1 VPTFRSLLFGG
12 ALSFAAPSGVL
23 VVLVWAITVSFPMD
37 PSGKDAALALTLLGL
52 SATIPTLASA
62 LVSGTIADR
71 FDRRQTML
79 AVNAMGVL
87 AILLMI
93 AVLYAH
99 PDGSV
104 TVPGARG
111 FALPEWIV
119 LLYPLWA
126 VLTVSSALF
135 RPAFNASLPRVL
147 PVRDLGTGNGLIYSV
162 AVVASVAASVG
173 ASALVETEST
183 WLALVISLALLVA
196 TQIAIRTVR
205 ANLDPDRSGPVRRF
219 LAQAAEGYRYLWK
232 RKELLEITLG
242 ALAIN
247 FLNALAFVELGVYV
261 RDWLGIG
268 QAVIYGTMVA
278 GSSLGVAVGALY
290 VARLRFEPRAGPLV
304 ILCAFGMGLAVL
316 ALGLVRTVWIAMPAI
331 FVFGIFPGMLTTV
344 LFAALQATVPNE
356 LLGRVM
362 AADEVGSY
370 ALVPAGQYA
379 GGLVTL
385 SAGIQVTYLAAG
397 AGTILVGLVLS
408 LFKQLR
414 NFGFEPEPEPPIP
427 QPPSPMTETA
437 VEPTALS

>member
-1 VPTFRSLLFGG
+1 
-12 ALSFAAPSGVL
+12 
-23 VVLVWAITVSFPMD
+23 M
-37 PSGKDAALALTLLGL
+37 
-52 SATIPTLASA
+52 
-62 LVSGTIADR
+62 
-71 FDRRQTML
+71 
-79 AVNAMGVL
+79 
-87 AILLMI
+87 
-93 AVLYAH
+93 
-99 PDGSV
+99 
-104 TVPGARG
+104 
-111 FALPEWIV
+111 
-119 LLYPLWA
+119 
-126 VLTVSSALF
+126 
-135 RPAFNASLPRVL
+135 
-147 PVRDLGTGNGLIYSV
+147 
-162 AVVASVAASVG
+162 
-173 ASALVETEST
+173 
-183 WLALVISLALLVA
+183 
-196 TQIAIRTVR
+196 
-205 ANLDPDRSGPVRRF
+205 
-219 LAQAAEGYRYLWK
+219 
-232 RKELLEITLG
+232 
-242 ALAIN
+242 
-247 FLNALAFVELGVYV
+247 ELGVYV

-397 AGTILVGLVLS
+397 AGTLLVGLVLS

-427 QPPSPMTETA
+427 PPPSPMTETT
-437 VEPTALS
+437 VEPSPLG